1 MEKLIHTLNDLKENR
16 RLSSECEA
24 IISPFIGKTFES
36 KFSFKEASST
46 FASRLGDEFKGGKTV
61 IAEITESGLECS
73 ILFPESKNEWI
84 RELKPGDDIDVRV
97 NVLEFDNLYQRV
109 VFGHTEQN
117 LSDEDQTEKVS
128 ESVSKEPSKEVLE
141 AAQNTLVAEVMD
153 DKVTVEK
160 PEITKDESHPRDSV
174 TSEEQKE
181 LITDTDKE
189 PIPEQYEINL
199 EETVSTGCQEGEV
212 AENSINEKD
221 DGTKLPS
228 DRPKQKDIDENRR
241 DVPPPLPPPL
251 PKIEAMQ
258 THDPAYLEQLRDKR
272 YEHGP
277 DSLTEEEKE
286 ALAQDL
292 RANTAS
298 RQKELKKNKEKVNK
312 GARAFFGFI
321 MMIFSLN
328 ACSEGGGFFAFV
340 VFSIGAYLLIPFLK
354 KLKEINDI

>member
-1 MEKLIHTLNDLKENR
+1 MSRSSIIFIKGWCLGIPNKIYRMRIKLK
-16 RLSSECEA
+16 
-24 IISPFIGKTFES
+24 KFES
-36 KFSFKEASST
+36 
-46 FASRLGDEFKGGKTV
+46 
-61 IAEITESGLECS
+61 
-73 ILFPESKNEWI
+73 
-84 RELKPGDDIDVRV
+84 VRRA
-97 NVLEFDNLYQRV
+97 N
-109 VFGHTEQN
+109 
-117 LSDEDQTEKVS
+117 
-128 ESVSKEPSKEVLE
+128 KEVLE
-141 AAQNTLVAEVMD
+141 EGQETLVAEVMD

-160 PEITKDESHPRDSV
+160 PVTQKDESHPRDSV

-181 LITDTDKE
+181 LITDRDKE

-212 AENSINEKD
+212 VENSINEKD

-286 ALAQDL
+286 ALAHDIKV
-292 RANTAS
+292 NTAS
-298 RQKELKKNKEKVNK
+298 RQKELKKIRK
-312 GARAFFGFI
+312 R
-321 MMIFSLN
+321 
-328 ACSEGGGFFAFV
+328 
-340 VFSIGAYLLIPFLK
+340 
-354 KLKEINDI
+354 

>member
-1 MEKLIHTLNDLKENR
+1 MSVK
-16 RLSSECEA
+16 
-24 IISPFIGKTFES
+24 
-36 KFSFKEASST
+36 
-46 FASRLGDEFKGGKTV
+46 
-61 IAEITESGLECS
+61 
-73 ILFPESKNEWI
+73 
-84 RELKPGDDIDVRV
+84 
-97 NVLEFDNLYQRV
+97 VLEFDNLYQRV

-181 LITDTDKE
+181 PITDRDKE

-298 RQKELKKNKEKVNK
+298 RQKELRKNKEKVNK

-354 KLKEINDI
+354 KLKEINDL

>member
-1 MEKLIHTLNDLKENR
+1 MEKLTRTLNDLKENR

-61 IAEITESGLECS
+61 IAEIAESGLECS

-84 RELKPGDDIDVRV
+84 SEFKPGDDLDVRV
-97 NVLEFDNLYQRV
+97 KVLEFDNLYQRV
-109 VFGHTEQN
+109 VFGQTEQN
-117 LSDEDQTEKVS
+117 LSDEDQTEKVF
-128 ESVSKEPSKEVLE
+128 ESVSEELSKEVLE
-141 AAQNTLVAEVMD
+141 AAQNASVAEVMD
-153 DKVTVEK
+153 DKVAVGK
-160 PEITKDESHPRDSV
+160 PVTQKDEKHPRDSV
-174 TSEEQKE
+174 TTEEEKE
-181 LITDTDKE
+181 PITGRDKE

-199 EETVSTGCQEGEV
+199 EETVLTDIREAEV
-212 AENSINEKD
+212 PENSINEKD
-221 DGTKLPS
+221 DGTKSPS
-228 DRPKQKDIDENRR
+228 DRPKQKQIDENKREA
-241 DVPPPLPPPL
+241 PPPLPPPL
-251 PKIEAMQ
+251 PKTEAKQ
-258 THDPAYLEQLRDKR
+258 SHDPEYLEQLRDKR

-321 MMIFSLN
+321 MVVFSLN
-328 ACSEGGGFFAFV
+328 ACSKGGGFFAFV
-340 VFSIGAYLLIPFLK
+340 VFCIGVYLLIPFLK
-354 KLKEINDI
+354 KLKEINDL